1 MRKSVSSLI
10 ISSFLVSIFIGAI
23 LLMLPFS
30 THYGHINP
38 EDAIF
43 TSASAV
49 TVTGLIVVDTATY
62 FTPFGQMIILV
73 LLQIGGLGFMTF
85 STFGILIMGKG
96 FTLQDRTIIEND
108 FTPGNYKNVKDLVAK
123 IIIVTFIVEMIGAIL
138 LYLKFSSLKGF
149 DRVFSAKFHSISA
162 FCNAGFSIFSNSF
175 EDYQGDWGI
184 NTVLMVLIILGGIG
198 FLVINEVGKFTTYRI
213 KNLKKRKTKDQ
224 KPFRFSLHT
233 KIVVIS
239 SLILII
245 AGFLVIFLEEF
256 LHDRYD
262 LDIGTQALV
271 SLFQSVSARTAGF
284 NTVNFNILS
293 SASVFVIIILM
304 FIGASPGSTGGGIKT
319 TSVSV
324 VIGYFRAQL
333 RGIDRIDLFYRNI
346 PAKTVE
352 KAFIVIL
359 ISFLLISF
367 FFTLLL
373 TMEPDKEMGDLL
385 FETVSAFGTV
395 GLSKGITADLSI
407 FSKLVISL
415 TMFIGR
421 IGPLTLLIALAKK
434 ESRAIRKYP
443 EENIMI
449 G

>member
-10 ISSFLVSIFIGAI
+10 ISSFLATIFIGSV

-30 THYGHINP
+30 TTYGSINP
-38 EDAIF
+38 ADALF

-62 FTPFGQMIILV
+62 FTPFGQLVILV

-85 STFGILIMGKG
+85 STFGILVMGESFSLK
-96 FTLQDRTIIEND
+96 DRSIIEND
-108 FTPGNYKNVKDLVAK
+108 FTVGSYKNIKELVVK
-123 IIIVTFIVEMIGAIL
+123 IIVVTFGVELTGAIL
-138 LYLKFSSLKGF
+138 LYLKFTNLKGIH
-149 DRVFSAKFHSISA
+149 RVFSAIFHSISA

-175 EDYQGDWGI
+175 ENYRSDWGVNVI
-184 NTVLMVLIILGGIG
+184 LMILIILGGIG
-198 FLVINEVGKFTTYRI
+198 FLVINEMGVFANFQFKKLRKH
-213 KNLKKRKTKDQ
+213 KNK
-224 KPFRFSLHT
+224 KPFRFSLHSKLVT
-233 KIVVIS
+233 VS
-239 SLILII
+239 SGILIL
-245 AGFLVIFLEEF
+245 AGFLVIFLEE
-256 LHDRYD
+256 LLNNQSNLD
-262 LDIGTQALV
+262 LGTNVLV
-271 SLFQSVSARTAGF
+271 SLFQSVSTRTAGF
-284 NTVNFNILS
+284 NTVNFNYLS
-293 SASVFVIIILM
+293 SASLFVMILLM

-319 TSVSV
+319 TSASV
-324 VIGYFRAQL
+324 VVGYFRSQL
-333 RGIDRIDLFYRNI
+333 RGIDRIDIFYRNI

-359 ISFLLISF
+359 ISFVLISF
-367 FFTLLL
+367 FFVLLL
-373 TMEPDKEMGDLL
+373 TLEPKKEMGDLL

-395 GLSKGITADLSI
+395 GLSKGITSDLSI
-407 FSKLVISL
+407 LSKLVVSL
-415 TMFIGR
+415 TMFVGR